1 MLAFKWQRMSYL
13 PTIQKAS
20 VMLVLDTH
28 KRKLHLYRYLLK
40 RKDMQQVRSKL
51 CIMTT
56 GHKINYRRSVCSVSY
71 ILNTSNCRE
80 IIYMGIIQN
89 RKKHHF
95 HIHYEVILSRLPF
108 WELDDR
114 HTRRV

>member
-1 MLAFKWQRMSYL
+1 
-13 PTIQKAS
+13 
-20 VMLVLDTH
+20 
-28 KRKLHLYRYLLK
+28 
-40 RKDMQQVRSKL
+40 MQQVRSKL